1 LEKRK
6 KSASAEPIHLVSNP
20 DQLTEE
26 ERKAEANKQ
35 AEVAHLEASIKR
47 LKLGLRQV
55 MRVKSN
61 ARVVACLHHCNSF
74 SSNACPD
81 KPSFSMKKGRTYLFI
96 DSSATVLELSKAD

>member
-1 LEKRK
+1 MELEKRK
-6 KSASAEPIHLVSNP
+6 KSGSAEPIHLVSNP

-55 MRVKSN
+55 NESTWRACRRV
-61 ARVVACLHHCNSF
+61 LL
-74 SSNACPD
+74 
-81 KPSFSMKKGRTYLFI
+81 TLFFRETEVPFLCFHVHSDLI
-96 DSSATVLELSKAD
+96 HAERKC